1 MYAYIHTKGWVK
13 KSNNIFS
20 SIFFFPIMII
30 QHNKSRTNK
39 KIIIMMVIISWIHV
53 WIKISLLICLQ
64 VFIRILNNHYI
75 QQTRQ
80 WNEGVILTRSLIKHA
95 NLAELIFKKV
105 LHIDVWEYFIH
116 KFIEPSTV
124 YYLHVLLIS
133 MRIIKQKGQS
143 EPQTLSHF
151 FEFRIWIATAQI
163 QTSAR
168 RELGRYLIII
178 TKVDEEMMW
187 DKVVKFSPIVW
198 LYFLFRWL

>member
-1 MYAYIHTKGWVK
+1 
-13 KSNNIFS
+13 
-20 SIFFFPIMII
+20 MII

-39 KIIIMMVIISWIHV
+39 NIIIMMLIISWIHV
-53 WIKISLLICLQ
+53 WIRNFTLNLVASLKI
-64 VFIRILNNHYI
+64 FLNN
-75 QQTRQ
+75 QRQ
-80 WNEGVILTRSLIKHA
+80 WYEGVINNVTTNYKHA
-95 NLAELIFKKV
+95 NLAEPIFQKV
-105 LHIDVWEYFIH
+105 LYICVWEYYIH
-116 KFIEPSTV
+116 QFIEPSTI

-151 FEFRIWIATAQI
+151 FEFWIWIATAQI

-187 DKVVKFSPIVW
+187 DKVVKFSPKVW
-198 LYFLFRWL
+198 LYFLFRWLVT